1 MESDNRM
8 IAGFSPVIFPITRGT
23 MNPSWMVCTTMN
35 TAMAEDDYP
44 KIPACVGGFQD
55 CQYNSRNQTDDLK
68 IRHHIQCPDEQTE
81 TYGQWEVYDKK
92 AYAE

>member
-35 TAMAEDDYP
+35 TAMAEAMIIQ
-44 KIPACVGGFQD
+44 KLIACVGGFQG
-55 CQYNSRNQTDDLK
+55 LL
-68 IRHHIQCPDEQTE
+68 
-81 TYGQWEVYDKK
+81 V
-92 AYAE
+92 